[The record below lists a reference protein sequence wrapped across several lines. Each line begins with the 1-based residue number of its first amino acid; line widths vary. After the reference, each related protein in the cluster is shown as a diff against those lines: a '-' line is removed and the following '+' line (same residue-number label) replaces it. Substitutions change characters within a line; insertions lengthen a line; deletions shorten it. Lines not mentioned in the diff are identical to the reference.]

1 MGQNWDAQT
10 YDARHRYVFEFGAG
24 LVDDLNPLRGETVL
38 DLGCGTGHLTKEIAR
53 RGAAVVGIDRSED
66 MIMQAR
72 GSYPDLEFMVADAL
86 TYRPDRQ
93 FDAVFSNAVLHWVQ
107 PPEQAVQTIHS
118 ALRPGGR
125 LVAEFGGKGN
135 TASILA
141 VTRRNPWYFPGIVEY
156 GTLLEASG
164 FEVVRAML
172 FDRPTPLAGETGLR
186 DWLEMFY
193 QPPLREEVV
202 AAAEAQLRPKLFR
215 DGTWFL
221 DYRRLRIYAV
231 RVV

>member
-24 LVDDLNPLRGETVL
+24 LVDDLKPQPGETVL

-66 MIMQAR
+66 MIAQAR
-72 GSYPDLEFMVADAL
+72 GSYPELEFQVADAL
-86 TYRPDRQ
+86 TYRPDQ
-93 FDAVFSNAVLHWVQ
+93 EFDAVFSNAVLHWVQ
-107 PPEQAVQTIHS
+107 PPERAIQTVHS
-118 ALRPGGR
+118 ALKTGGR
-125 LVAEFGGKGN
+125 FVAEFGGKGN

-141 VTRRNPWYFPGIVEY
+141 VVQRNPWYFPGIVEY

-172 FDRPTPLAGETGLR
+172 FDRPTPLTGDSGLR

-193 QPPLREEVV
+193 QPPLPEAVV

-231 RVV
+231 RVA

>member
-24 LVDDLNPLRGETVL
+24 LVDDLKPQPGETVL

-66 MIMQAR
+66 MIAQAR
-72 GSYPDLEFMVADAL
+72 GSYPELEFQVADAL
-86 TYRPDRQ
+86 TYRPDQ
-93 FDAVFSNAVLHWVQ
+93 EFDAVFSNAVLHWVQ
-107 PPEQAVQTIHS
+107 PPERAIQTVHS
-118 ALRPGGR
+118 ALKTGGR
-125 LVAEFGGKGN
+125 FVAEFGGKGN

-141 VTRRNPWYFPGIVEY
+141 VVQRNPSYFPGIVEY

-172 FDRPTPLAGETGLR
+172 FDRPTPLTGDSGLR

-193 QPPLREEVV
+193 QPPLPEAVV

-231 RVV
+231 RVA